1 MSGLAK
7 RNWYATLTAAP
18 DDLSP
23 VADAYDYYMEQYH
36 DGFRETNA
44 LVKRGERVEE
54 AAARLPG
61 ISGYRFAQLQEIE
74 QIMGF
79 LENREK
85 RLLGIKRRLFREH
98 YNRELTDSMV
108 EKYAETDPD
117 VLDMAEIRNM
127 FALVRNKFLSLTK
140 HHEYLHF
147 QLSNITKLRENG
159 IEGTLL

>member
-1 MSGLAK
+1 MLSK
-7 RNWYATLTAAP
+7 RNWYSRLTSNP

-23 VADAYDYYMEQYH
+23 IADAYDYYMEQYE
-36 DGFRETNA
+36 DGVQESNA
-44 LVKRGERVEE
+44 LVKRGERMDE
-54 AAARLPG
+54 ASTRLPG
-61 ISGYRFAQLQEIE
+61 ISAYRFAQLQEIE
-74 QIMGF
+74 QIIGF

-85 RLLGIKRRLFREH
+85 RLLGAKRRAFREH

-127 FALVRNKFLSLTK
+127 FALARNKFLALTK
-140 HHEYLHF
+140 QHEYLHF
-147 QLSNITKLRENG
+147 QLTNLTKLREKG